1 LGLFRT
7 NPTTIIEDT
16 RYTTY
21 STGESIT
28 WSPDEKNLL
37 VKSSEDTFYLIDLS
51 NGTAQTTLKSEELLD
66 EWEKEKVEKREAFIN
81 NSLTIIPEEIKSMAL
96 SKEVLW
102 SPDEKKFLYTQR
114 NGNNIEYKVYNFEI
128 PLPIGE
134 KTESVVLT
142 VDANSPQPNVN
153 WYTDS
158 FHLILVEGDIE
169 KDKKGTVSLI
179 RIDGSNKSEI
189 YNNTLYFNEAFSS
202 PGGDK
207 VIILTS
213 FKSGE
218 QTDLY
223 TVSIR

>member
-1 LGLFRT
+1 MWSRT
-7 NPTTIIEDT
+7 KKSSCSI
-16 RYTTY
+16 RY
-21 STGESIT
+21 S
-28 WSPDEKNLL
+28 LL
-37 VKSSEDTFYLIDLS
+37 VDLS
-51 NGTAQTTLKSEELLD
+51 NGTAQTTFKSKEILD
-66 EWEKEKVEKREAFIN
+66 EWEKEKTEKREAFIN
-81 NSLTIIPEEIKSMAL
+81 NSVTIIPDEIKSLAL
-96 SKEVLW
+96 SKEAVW
-102 SPDEKKFLYTQR
+102 SPDEKKFLYAKQ
-114 NGNNIEYKVYNFEI
+114 NGNNIEYRVYNFEI

-142 VDANSPQPNVN
+142 VGANEPQPNIS

-158 FHLILVEGDIE
+158 FHLVLVEGDIE
-169 KDKKGTVSLI
+169 QEKKGTVSLI

-189 YNNTLYFNEAFSS
+189 YNNTLYFNKAFSS